1 MRRAL
6 ALIPIALLAAVLVAG
21 PRPARAG
28 EAPPL
33 AVGYVTKS
41 ATNQGWVLIKRG
53 ARDAADEARVRLIVG
68 GPSAQGALAG
78 QIDAIGRVIAEGA
91 KVVALAPVDSAGVV
105 PIVRRAVAAGTPFV
119 TVDTA
124 VDDPASARSHVA
136 TDNLAAAR
144 AQAEWVAG
152 AIGDADEVI
161 LVDGGLAQS
170 TGRDRR
176 QGFLDRLGELK
187 PHAVVH
193 EVYTDWGSD
202 EARTGVEREMRAHP
216 GVAAI
221 ANAWDDGTLGAVAA
235 LQSLK
240 VPKGRVRVVGFDGA
254 PNALTLLK
262 AGWVHADVAQMLYRQ
277 GYEGIKAAVAV
288 ARGEAVP
295 ARVDTGFAV
304 VTAENLD
311 RFVADNKLA
320 EFMY

>member
-6 ALIPIALLAAVLVAG
+6 ALISVPLFAAILAAG
-21 PRPARAG
+21 PRPARA
-28 EAPPL
+28 EAPL

-41 ATNQGWVLIKRG
+41 ATNQGWTLINRG
-53 ARDAADEARVRLIVG
+53 AQDAADEARVELIVG

-78 QIDAIGRVIAEGA
+78 QIEAIGRVIAEGA

-105 PIVRRAVAAGTPFV
+105 PIVQRASAGGTPFV
-119 TVDTA
+119 AIDTA
-124 VDDPASARSHVA
+124 IDAPLAKSYVA

-152 AIGDADEVI
+152 AIGDADEVV
-161 LVDGGLAQS
+161 LVNGSLAQS

-176 QGFLDRLGELK
+176 QGFLDRLMELK
-187 PHAVVH
+187 PRAVVH
-193 EVYTDWGSD
+193 EVHTDWSAD
-202 EARTGVEREMRAHP
+202 EARAGVEREIRAHP
-216 GVAAI
+216 KVAAI

-235 LQSLK
+235 LQSLN

-254 PNALTLLK
+254 PNALLLLK
-262 AGWVHADVAQMLYRQ
+262 AGWVHADVGQMLYRQ
-277 GYEGIKAAVAV
+277 GYEGIRTAVAV
-288 ARGEAVP
+288 ARGETVP
-295 ARVDTGFAV
+295 PRVDTGFEV